1 MNFFLRL
8 MLIGLLSFMVSL
20 ILINANLFDG
30 YEYSNQYDAI
40 ITGLTSLI
48 FAFFIFRGMDNKE

>member
-1 MNFFLRL
+1 MNLFLRL
-8 MLIGLLSFMVSL
+8 MLIGLISFIVSI

-30 YEYSNQYDAI
+30 YEYSNQYEAI

-48 FAFFIFRGMDNKE
+48 FGFFIFRGMNNKE